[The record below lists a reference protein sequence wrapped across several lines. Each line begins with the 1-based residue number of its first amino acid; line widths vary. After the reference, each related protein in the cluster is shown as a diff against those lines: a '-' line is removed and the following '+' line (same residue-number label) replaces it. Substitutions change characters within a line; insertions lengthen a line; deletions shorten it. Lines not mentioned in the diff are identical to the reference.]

1 MNDHRISP
9 IAYLVLISSLLLVL
23 AFVAPQLWS
32 QPSTRSSEGDNS
44 PLVSEMK
51 QILSERFPSVLSI
64 ESPAVEPSPVS
75 PPTENATQ
83 QDAADQRQSS
93 PGENQVLQKLDE
105 LVSQNDQL
113 RFEIR
118 RSGLMLFVLII
129 LNFVLI
135 FVSILNLRI
144 PRFFKSNSPRRERPP
159 LAQDSPSSPSIY
171 GSTTSTGW
179 ESRSGTTNP
188 ATTSTQQGQPPPSS
202 SSRYKPGLGPAAHI
216 PQPSPKPSQPSVPQ
230 QTPASS
236 PSPSIS
242 SNEAQNIVALYN
254 KRARELK
261 QNSTSVSIP
270 KETLNQIRSGQSVPM
285 SFTPDNNGNYWLVPS
300 KTSYLN
306 YLVPKEKLV
315 INENTFDS
323 LSQIFHHQNYSTT
336 HARNYRLIE
345 PAQVQQIS
353 ANQWQLV
360 RRGQIVFG

>member
-9 IAYLVLISSLLLVL
+9 ITYLLVISSLLLVL
-23 AFVAPQLWS
+23 AFVAPQLWI
-32 QPSTRSSEGDNS
+32 QPSTTSNGGDSVNTYSPSGEQDPGDNA
-44 PLVSEMK
+44 
-51 QILSERFPSVLSI
+51 
-64 ESPAVEPSPVS
+64 AVEDTRPDMDVQG
-75 PPTENATQ
+75 PP
-83 QDAADQRQSS
+83 S
-93 PGENQVLQKLDE
+93 PGENQILEKLE
-105 LVSQNDQL
+105 EIAIQNQEIQS
-113 RFEIR
+113 EIR
-118 RSGLMLFVLII
+118 QQAEDIGRSNPLPVMLMI
-129 LNFVLI
+129 LNIFINFVVILLLI
-135 FVSILNLRI
+135 KTG
-144 PRFFKSNSPRRERPP
+144 FFTSNSPRKERTL
-159 LAQDSPSSPSIY
+159 LAQDDPSSQSIY
-171 GSTTSTGW
+171 GPTTSTRR
-179 ESRSGTTNP
+179 ESRSGTTHP

-202 SSRYKPGLGPAAHI
+202 PSRPGLRPAAYN
-216 PQPSPKPSQPSVPQ
+216 PQPSPTPSQSVPPW
-230 QTPASS
+230 TTTSS

-242 SNEAQNIVALYN
+242 SNEAQDIVAAYN
-254 KRARELK
+254 KRARQLK